1 MDHTILVHRLHTY
14 FGLTDAVFQWFS
26 SYLTDRTHYVSLFNH
41 CFAFAPV
48 HSGAPQGSV
57 LGSIL
62 FNMYIKPLSTF
73 MDTCSIIHHS
83 LADDSKLQIS
93 ASLTKY
99 PSYFSVCSHV
109 YVESKLGQLRTCL
122 GKTELML
129 VNTKRTK
136 HLHSQSTSITI
147 GNTHIPFK

>member
-14 FGLTDAVFQWFS
+14 FGLTDAVFQWFL

-57 LGSIL
+57 LGPIL

-93 ASLTKY
+93 ASPDKISELLLCLQSCICGVKAWAI
-99 PSYFSVCSHV
+99 SNM
-109 YVESKLGQLRTCL
+109 LR
-122 GKTELML
+122 
-129 VNTKRTK
+129 
-136 HLHSQSTSITI
+136 QD
-147 GNTHIPFK
+147 